1 MKDTLA
7 VLGLGLSTGW
17 LAASEGVGKVAYPGP
32 AKLAPEWV
40 AWVHKSQV
48 VAGAVFAV
56 CVLVLLYA
64 AHASE
69 QAQTT

>member
-1 MKDTLA
+1 
-7 VLGLGLSTGW
+7 
-17 LAASEGVGKVAYPGP
+17 VGKVAYPGP